1 VKIKKDAYAVKNNTT
16 IRRVNFLVHPGFSAD
31 PCVTNGQREDLEI
44 HFRKYKEKAESL
56 DKNELL
62 VVLSHRKGTEL
73 WDDFKSKAGYGFLLA
88 GLFRK
93 LRVAAGGRLFI
104 FSDDHDFFER
114 YDTDTETLELL
125 KAKALNKGF
134 IIDALSQPIFFGEE
148 LGACV
153 EDAAAAIYSTAYF
166 NHDSLIIPSLCAPY
180 GYCESNQLK
189 RLMREEM
196 ALHAGIKY
204 DL

>member
-1 VKIKKDAYAVKNNTT
+1 M
-16 IRRVNFLVHPGFSAD
+16 
-31 PCVTNGQREDLEI
+31 TNRQLEALEI
-44 HFRKYKEKAESL
+44 HFRKYKEKADSL
-56 DKNELL
+56 DKDELL

-93 LRVAAGGRLFI
+93 LRVAAGSRLYI

-114 YDTDTETLELL
+114 DDTVTESLELL
-125 KAKALNKGF
+125 KVKAINKGF
-134 IIDALSQPIFFGEE
+134 VIGALSQPIFFGEE

-153 EDAAAAIYSTAYF
+153 EDAATAIYSTAYF
-166 NHDSLIIPSLCAPY
+166 NHNSLIIPSLCAPY
-180 GYCESNQLK
+180 GYCESDKLK

-196 ALHAGIKY
+196 ALHAGIRY